1 MRIIENY
8 CSTDPCD
15 PESLE
20 PENIKETA
28 KACEELDI
36 SQIWNDRHQTQES
49 HFLHDIQTGLA
60 RLVQE
65 KLYQKLEN

>member
-1 MRIIENY
+1 MEKNRNY

-36 SQIWNDRHQTQES
+36 SQI
-49 HFLHDIQTGLA
+49 
-60 RLVQE
+60 
-65 KLYQKLEN
+65 